1 MGVDVVY
8 LRIHSTAFSGQLP
21 GDAQRT
27 VGVISNLA
35 DVVFTEMAA
44 PQTVASSVQIGKKP
58 KSLLNMSA
66 NTTLKLSIKAV
77 ELR

>member
-1 MGVDVVY
+1 MGFDVVY

-21 GDAQRT
+21 GDTQRT

-44 PQTVASSVQIGKKP
+44 PHTVASSVQIGKKP

-66 NTTLKLSIKAV
+66 NTTLKLSMKAV